1 MNGVREQGAG
11 MTRRVK
17 GWANGWARQGAI
29 LGVLALG
36 VAAAPAWADL
46 KIGVVNYSKLM
57 QESPQAKTVQEA
69 LRGEFAGRQK
79 DLQAQ
84 QTALKGKEESL
95 TKDEATMTPEQL
107 AKAQKELRD
116 GNRELQ
122 QKVTEFQDDLNG
134 RQNEELSKLQKA
146 LVEEVQNYALAQKFD
161 LVLADGVIFASPV
174 LDITPQILTALQAR
188 NAARPPAAGAAA
200 AAPAAPAPKS
210 SGTPGLK

>member
-1 MNGVREQGAG
+1 
-11 MTRRVK
+11 
-17 GWANGWARQGAI
+17 
-29 LGVLALG
+29 VLALG